1 MAINNEQY
9 LEQIKKEIEALHEKK
24 AQIEQAIKKEKEEAE
39 KRKKEERNTELKA
52 IENAIKAFNEKHEEH
67 YTLARSI
74 VMKAEDYP
82 RDKHIPRDF
91 TIEFKGEPINKTF
104 SEYLESLLG

>member
-24 AQIEQAIKKEKEEAE
+24 IQIEQTIRKEKEEAE
-39 KRKKEERNTELKA
+39 KKKKEEKENELKA
-52 IENAIKAFNEKHEEH
+52 IENAIKAFNKKHDEH
-67 YTLARSI
+67 YTLAKKI
-74 VMKAEDYP
+74 EVKADDFP
-82 RDKHIPRDF
+82 CRKHLPSDF

-104 SEYLESLLG
+104 SEYLEALLG

>member
-24 AQIEQAIKKEKEEAE
+24 IQIEQSIRKEKEEAE
-39 KRKKEERNTELKA
+39 KKKKEEKEKELTA
-52 IENAIKAFNEKHEEH
+52 IKNAIKAFNEKHDEH
-67 YTLARSI
+67 YSLVTSI
-74 VMKAEDYP
+74 EIKADDFP
-82 RDKHIPRDF
+82 CRKHLSSDF
-91 TIEFKGEPINKTF
+91 AIEFKGEPINKTF

>member
-24 AQIEQAIKKEKEEAE
+24 VQIEQTIKKEKEET
-39 KRKKEERNTELKA
+39 KKKKKEEKNTELKA
-52 IENAIKAFNEKHEEH
+52 IENAIKAFNEKHDEN
-67 YTLARSI
+67 YSLTKSI
-74 VMKAEDYP
+74 EVKADDFP
-82 RDKHIPRDF
+82 CRKHLPRDF

>member
-24 AQIEQAIKKEKEEAE
+24 IQIEQTIKKEKEEAE
-39 KRKKEERNTELKA
+39 KKKKEEKEKELTA
-52 IENAIKAFNEKHEEH
+52 IKNAIKTFNEKYKEH
-67 YTLARSI
+67 YTLAKKI

-82 RDKHIPRDF
+82 RDKHIPSDF
-91 TIEFKGEPINKTF
+91 SIEVGKELPKLF
-104 SEYLESLLG
+104 SEYLEALLG